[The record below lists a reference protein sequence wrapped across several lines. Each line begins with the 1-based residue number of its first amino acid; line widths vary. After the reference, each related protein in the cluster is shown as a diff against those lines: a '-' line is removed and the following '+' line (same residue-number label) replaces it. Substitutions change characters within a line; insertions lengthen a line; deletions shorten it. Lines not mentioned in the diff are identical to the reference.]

1 MNRIAAVR
9 AARFGGCA
17 ALLTL
22 LIVSSMGRKEHGMP
36 SVPVLLETVSEQALS
51 AQTVQQTKI
60 RLNSRREEALSL
72 LQSVL
77 DDPDAGQEARHAAL
91 EEKTKIAGRMETEA
105 AVEAL
110 LAHMGFGDTAV
121 VAGETYL
128 SIIAPW
134 QAAENEHSRVQIVDA
149 AVAQSGFAPEAVKI
163 ILAKK

>member
-1 MNRIAAVR
+1 MNRISAVR
-9 AARFGGCA
+9 AARFSGCA
-17 ALLTL
+17 ALLAL
-22 LIVSSMGRKEHGMP
+22 LIVSSMGRKERGVP

-51 AQTVQQTKI
+51 AQTVEQTKI
-60 RLNSRREEALSL
+60 CLSSRREEALSL

-77 DDPDAGQEARHAAL
+77 DDPHAGQEARHIAQ
-91 EEKTKIAGRMETEA
+91 EEQARIAGRMETEA
-105 AVEAL
+105 SVEAL

-121 VAGETYL
+121 VAGETHL

-149 AVAQSGFAPEAVKI
+149 AVAQSGFAPESVKI